1 MGSPLSGRSTRPM
14 REPKLILNEFKALHK
29 TFTRNMPPWFS
40 FLLLG
45 FLVWVEEK
53 FIQQRVTATVDEAI
67 KEYVKETGDPVP
79 VIPPPVYSETGSDFF
94 DEMRLTAPWVDR
106 EGPSK
111 PP

>member
-1 MGSPLSGRSTRPM
+1 MGSDQL
-14 REPKLILNEFKALHK
+14 KLNEFKTLH
-29 TFTRNMPPWFS
+29 RVLSRGLPPWAS

-53 FIQQRVTATVDEAI
+53 FIDIRVETTVSEAI
-67 KEYVKETGDPVP
+67 EEYETLHSPPEV
-79 VIPPPVYSETGSDFF
+79 VLPPPVYSETGSDFF

-111 PP
+111 PS

>member
-1 MGSPLSGRSTRPM
+1 MGSVVT
-14 REPKLILNEFKALHK
+14 EQKLLLNEFKVLYRVLK
-29 TFTRNMPPWFS
+29 RGMPPWAS

-53 FIQQRVTATVDEAI
+53 FIDIRVETTVSEAI
-67 KEYVKETGDPVP
+67 AEYEKIDPPTV

-111 PP
+111 PS

>member
-1 MGSPLSGRSTRPM
+1 MGSDQLS
-14 REPKLILNEFKALHK
+14 LNEFKTIYRLLRRGWPDWAA
-29 TFTRNMPPWFS
+29 

-45 FLVWVEEK
+45 FLVWVEGK
-53 FIQQRVTATVDEAI
+53 TIKTRVKNEVEEAI
-67 KEYVKETGDPVP
+67 SQYETLHSPPEV

-111 PP
+111 PS

>member
-1 MGSPLSGRSTRPM
+1 MGSDQLS
-14 REPKLILNEFKALHK
+14 LNEFKTIYRLLRRGWPDWAA
-29 TFTRNMPPWFS
+29 

-45 FLVWVEEK
+45 FLVWVEGK
-53 FIQQRVTATVDEAI
+53 TIKTRVKNEVEEAI
-67 KEYVKETGDPVP
+67 VEYVKETGDPVP

-111 PP
+111 AP

>member
-1 MGSPLSGRSTRPM
+1 MGSHQ
-14 REPKLILNEFKALHK
+14 LILNEFKTLYRVLK
-29 TFTRNMPPWFS
+29 RGLPPWAS

-53 FIQQRVTATVDEAI
+53 FIQQRVTTTVDAAI
-67 KEYVKETGDPVP
+67 EEYERVDPPTVS
-79 VIPPPVYSETGSDFF
+79 VPPPVYSETGSDFF

-111 PP
+111 PS